1 MTTQPAEIVKK
12 AVLDLWDETVDQHK
26 GIYLDE
32 GGDFNVTLS
41 QLNAE
46 QVSIPIGRN
55 CATLAAQIEHVIYYL
70 EVLELYTTDQPIPK
84 LDWVHI
90 WETVDTFNDQEW
102 DEARD
107 RLFAVFSRIRKL
119 ILEADFEN
127 EKVIEG
133 FLSVIT
139 HTAYHLGQIHQS
151 MCVLPGDPRNQ

>member
-1 MTTQPAEIVKK
+1 MPTSTAELLKT
-12 AVLDLWDETVDQHK
+12 ASLDLWDETVNEHK

-46 QVSIPIGRN
+46 QVSIPIGRK

-70 EVLELYTTDQPIPK
+70 EILELYATEQPIPK
-84 LDWVHI
+84 LDWAHV
-90 WETVDTFNDQEW
+90 WNTVDTFTDQEW

-107 RLFAVFSRIRKL
+107 RLFAVFARVRKL
-119 ILEADFEN
+119 IVDGDFDN

-133 FLSVIT
+133 VMAIIT

-151 MCVLPGDPRNQ
+151 MCVLPGDPRNT